1 MSNIYEYQDKKW
13 KLPKVMLYCQIG
25 GSTDMAE
32 FAINGEY
39 GAIKNA
45 GLKYK
50 EEFDII
56 FVCWKTPAHTYD
68 WLKENKFK
76 YIEMPYDEGKGF
88 LWNLYK
94 GWNIGYPVCFDHGAE
109 FVCPIATDHA
119 FHKDWLKNLVKHG
132 KENRIV
138 NCKLIEPG
146 TLPSLHTTRNFGAT
160 TNEDFNDSGFVEFCK
175 TLEKDELVHDD
186 INGMFHENGG
196 VGGTH
201 GHRLD
206 AMPFLVA
213 KDVWDRFGPMK
224 KVLNDFGTTGDTD
237 FFDRCRLGGVEVTKS
252 LDGISYH
259 CGGLETRRNEAKGVY
274 T

>member
-1 MSNIYEYQDKKW
+1 M
-13 KLPKVMLYCQIG
+13 
-25 GSTDMAE
+25 
-32 FAINGEY
+32 
-39 GAIKNA
+39 
-45 GLKYK
+45 
-50 EEFDII
+50 
-56 FVCWKTPAHTYD
+56 
-68 WLKENKFK
+68 
-76 YIEMPYDEGKGF
+76 
-88 LWNLYK
+88 
-94 GWNIGYPVCFDHGAE
+94 
-109 FVCPIATDHA
+109 
-119 FHKDWLKNLVKHG
+119 
-132 KENRIV
+132 
-138 NCKLIEPG
+138 
-146 TLPSLHTTRNFGAT
+146 
-160 TNEDFNDSGFVEFCK
+160 
-175 TLEKDELVHDD
+175 VHDD